1 MWSAERKGFAMTKRV
16 HLSNGVKVT
25 FATVLFAALLALAS
39 TASVFAGGFQL
50 AVETPDATK
59 TNLKDAALIVRTFG
73 CHQPADAN
81 VSVTA
86 EGIVGGR
93 RQSLPVEL
101 RADAKGVY
109 SIRQQ
114 WPSEGKWVLVLTGT
128 YNGMTSTVFVELGE
142 KGRVYDDTRL
152 GAWESTGTHARGLR
166 RKPTTGDVEAAL
178 KANIGSIA
186 LTEMPS
192 SSVPSGAIAAGSAGA
207 FLFLLG
213 IAALKRR
220 RRAEK

>member
-1 MWSAERKGFAMTKRV
+1 MNRRV
-16 HLSNGVKVT
+16 HSFNSVRVT

-50 AVETPDATK
+50 AVEAADGAK
-59 TNLKDAALIVRTFG
+59 TGSKDAALIVRTYG

-81 VSVTA
+81 VTVMA

-101 RADAKGVY
+101 KADAKGVY

-114 WPSEGKWVLVLTGT
+114 WPAEGKWVLVLTGT

-142 KGRVYDDTRL
+142 KGKVYADTRL
-152 GAWESTGTHARGLR
+152 SAWASEGTHARGLR
-166 RKPTTGDVEAAL
+166 RKPTAGDVDAAL
-178 KANIGSIA
+178 KASIGSIA
-186 LTEMPS
+186 MAESPS
-192 SSVPSGAIAAGSAGA
+192 SSVPQGAIAAGGAGA

-220 RRAEK
+220 QRAAK

>member
-1 MWSAERKGFAMTKRV
+1 MRV
-16 HLSNGVKVT
+16 QSFNGIRVT
-25 FATVLFAALLALAS
+25 FATVLLATMLALAS
-39 TASVFAGGFQL
+39 VASVYAGGFRL
-50 AVETPDATK
+50 AVEAPDASK

-114 WPSEGKWVLVLTGT
+114 WPAEGKWVLVLTGT
-128 YNGMTSTVFVELGE
+128 YNNMTSTVFVELGE
-142 KGRVYDDTRL
+142 KGHVYADTRL
-152 GAWESTGTHARGLR
+152 NAFEQEGTHARGLR
-166 RKPTTGDVEAAL
+166 RKPTSGDVEAAL
-178 KANIGSIA
+178 KANISRIA
-186 LTEMPS
+186 MAETASPALS
-192 SSVPSGAIAAGSAGA
+192 SSAIAAGGGA
-207 FLFLLG
+207 FLFLIGLG
-213 IAALKRR
+213 ALNRR
-220 RRAEK
+220 RSHNSSAA

>member
-1 MWSAERKGFAMTKRV
+1 MTKRV
-16 HLSNGVKVT
+16 HLFKSVRVT
-25 FATVLFAALLALAS
+25 FATVTFAALLALAS

-50 AVETPDATK
+50 AVEAADAAK
-59 TNLKDAALIVRTFG
+59 TGSKDAALIVRTFG

-81 VSVTA
+81 VTVMA

-101 RADAKGVY
+101 KADAKGVY

-114 WPSEGKWVLVLTGT
+114 WPTEGKWVLVLTGT
-128 YNGMTSTVFVELGE
+128 YNSMTSTVFVELGE
-142 KGRVYDDTRL
+142 KGKVYADTKL
-152 GAWESTGTHARGLR
+152 GAWESDGMHARGLR
-166 RKPTTGDVEAAL
+166 RKPTTADVEAAL

-186 LTEMPS
+186 MAEPASRSLP
-192 SSVPSGAIAAGSAGA
+192 PGAIAAGGAGA
-207 FLFLLG
+207 FLFLIGL
-213 IAALKRR
+213 AALKRR